1 MPGMTPEQVGRLKDI
16 VSRNLTN
23 LIKAMKWSQAAFARE
38 TGTTEPTLSNYLKG
52 DDDEGKGRLP
62 LFEYMVGLCMNE
74 EFKARGLDLTL
85 DLLISERFDPEALIQ
100 KRYNHPAASRK
111 EVKHGDFLG
120 NYLCYF
126 FDQSKPVHNQ
136 DHKLNRELR
145 YGVVSVFDAY
155 ESLTGDV
162 SVKAI
167 AAFFKEEN
175 VETAFEL
182 KRTLDSIF
190 NYNAEEANL
199 NSRNM
204 AIEEAFK
211 IDNVSAYEG
220 AVTFSDHHTF
230 INVQSNAHGD
240 NALIILYSPQK
251 KVDSDYIG
259 GIGSVASIARG
270 RTHMPTAQ
278 KIILSKYELKCTRE
292 IIAEKLGMSAAEIA
306 QEHES
311 EAICEFCRKLY
322 LGQEYSM
329 HFDEADKAALV
340 RRRLDQLVKNYIEK
354 NICCVGSV
362 TEDEDMAVFKLIERY
377 KD

>member
-1 MPGMTPEQVGRLKDI
+1 MMDARQLDTLKANVSKNIRELMEAMEWKQVRFAEKTG
-16 VSRNLTN
+16 VS
-23 LIKAMKWSQAAFARE
+23 
-38 TGTTEPTLSNYLKG
+38 EPALSNYLKG
-52 DDDEGKGRLP
+52 DKKDGRLP
-62 LFEYMVGLCMNE
+62 PLEYLVNLCTMK
-74 EFKARGLDLTL
+74 EFKEKGLELTL
-85 DLLISERFDPEALIQ
+85 DLLISDKFNPKALIQ
-100 KRYNHPAASRK
+100 QRYNHPSASRH

-145 YGVVSVFDAY
+145 YGVVSVFDVC
-155 ESLTGDV
+155 ESLTGDI

-167 AAFFKEEN
+167 AAFFKEGQSDQA
-175 VETAFEL
+175 VEL

-190 NYNAEEANL
+190 NSDVNV

-211 IDNVSAYEG
+211 SDSSAAYEG
-220 AVTFSDHHTF
+220 DVNFSDHHTF
-230 INVQSNAHGD
+230 INIHSNIYGD

-251 KVDSDYIG
+251 KADADYIG

-270 RTHMPTAQ
+270 RTHTPTAQ
-278 KIILSKYELKCTRE
+278 KIIMSKYELICSRE
-292 IIAEKLGMSAAEIA
+292 VIAEHLLMSSTAID
-306 QEHES
+306 QENEA
-311 EAICEFCRKLY
+311 EAICEFCSKLY
-322 LGQEYSM
+322 SDELYSQN
-329 HFDEADKAALV
+329 FDEADKAALI
-340 RRRLDQLVKNYIEK
+340 RRRLEQLVKNYIEK

-362 TEDEDMAVFKLIERY
+362 TEDEDKAIFKFIEQF

>member
-1 MPGMTPEQVGRLKDI
+1 MPVKPVLKPEQEYMLRENVSKNLK
-16 VSRNLTN
+16 N
-23 LIKAMKWSQAAFARE
+23 LIEAMKWSQASFAKE
-38 TGTTEPTLSNYLKG
+38 TGISEPALSNYLKG
-52 DDDEGKGRLP
+52 NETGGRLP
-62 LFEYMVGLCMNE
+62 TLEYLVGLCMNE
-74 EFKARGLDLTL
+74 EFKEKGLELTL
-85 DLLISERFDPEALIQ
+85 DLLISEKFNPKALIQ
-100 KRYNHPAASRK
+100 KKYNHPSASRK
-111 EVKHGDFLG
+111 EIKHGDFLG

-136 DHKLNRELR
+136 DHKESRELR
-145 YGVVSVFDAY
+145 YGVVSIFDVY

-162 SVKAI
+162 NVRAI
-167 AAFFKEEN
+167 AAFFKQDEEA
-175 VETAFEL
+175 TAIEL
-182 KRTLDSIF
+182 KRKLDLISKSDDV
-190 NYNAEEANL
+190 NL

-204 AIEEAFK
+204 AIEDAFK

-230 INVQSNAHGD
+230 INVQSNIHGD

-278 KIILSKYELKCTRE
+278 KIIMSKYKLGCTRE
-292 IIAEKLGMSAAEIA
+292 VIAEKLSMSAAEIA
-306 QEHES
+306 QEHEA
-311 EAICEFCRKLY
+311 EAICHFCRKLY
-322 LGQEYSM
+322 LEQDYAM
-329 HFDEADKAALV
+329 HFDEADKAALI

-362 TEDEDMAVFKLIERY
+362 TEDEDKAVFKLIEQY

>member
-1 MPGMTPEQVGRLKDI
+1 MPRLTIEQEGMLKNIVGKNLK
-16 VSRNLTN
+16 N
-23 LIKAMKWSQAAFARE
+23 LIDAMKWSQAAFAEE
-38 TGTTEPTLSNYLKG
+38 TGISEPALSSYLKG
-52 DDDEGKGRLP
+52 NEGRLP
-62 LFEYMVGLCMNE
+62 PLDYMVGLCMNE
-74 EFKARGLDLTL
+74 EFKVKGLNLTL
-85 DLLISERFDPEALIQ
+85 DLLISEKFNPKALIQ
-100 KRYNHPAASRK
+100 RKYNHPAASRK

-145 YGVVSVFDAY
+145 YGVVSVFDVC

-162 SVKAI
+162 GIKAI
-167 AAFFKEEN
+167 AAFLKEEDAD
-175 VETAFEL
+175 TAFEL
-182 KRTLDSIF
+182 KRKLDSIF
-190 NYNAEEANL
+190 NYNAEEASL

-204 AIEEAFK
+204 AIEEAFN
-211 IDNVSAYEG
+211 IDGISAYEG

-230 INVQSNAHGD
+230 INVQSNVHGD

-251 KVDSDYIG
+251 RMDSDYIG

-278 KIILSKYELKCTRE
+278 KIILSKYELGCSRE
-292 IIAEKLGMSAAEIA
+292 IIAEKLSMSSAEIA
-306 QEHES
+306 QEHEA
-311 EAICEFCRKLY
+311 EAICEFCHKLY
-322 LGQEYSM
+322 MEQGYSM
-329 HFDEADKAALV
+329 QFDEADKAALI
-340 RRRLDQLVKNYIEK
+340 RRRLDQLVRNYVEK

-362 TEDEDMAVFKLIERY
+362 TEDEDKAVFKLIEQY

>member
-1 MPGMTPEQVGRLKDI
+1 MLDDRQMSMLKI
-16 VSRNLTN
+16 NVSKNLDE
-23 LIKAMKWSQAAFARE
+23 LRKAMEWNQAKFADK
-38 TGTTEPTLSNYLKG
+38 TGISEPTLTYYLKG
-52 DDDEGKGRLP
+52 DKKDGRLP
-62 LFEYMVGLCMNE
+62 PIDYLVKLCTMQ
-74 EFKARGLDLTL
+74 EFKDKGLELTL
-85 DLLISERFDPEALIQ
+85 DLLISEKFNPRVLIQ
-100 KRYNHPAASRK
+100 KRYNQSAASRQ

-145 YGVVSVFDAY
+145 YGVVSIFDVC
-155 ESLTGDV
+155 ESLTGEI
-162 SVKAI
+162 SIRAI
-167 AAFFKEEN
+167 AAFFKEDASDK
-175 VETAFEL
+175 AFEL
-182 KRTLDSIF
+182 KRNLDSIF
-190 NYNAEEANL
+190 KSDINV

-211 IDNVSAYEG
+211 SDNVSAYEG

-230 INVQSNAHGD
+230 INVQSNVYGD

-278 KIILSKYELKCTRE
+278 KIIMSKYELGCSRE
-292 IIAEKLGMSAAEIA
+292 VIAEHLSMSAAAIA
-306 QEHES
+306 QEHEA
-311 EAICEFCRKLY
+311 EAICDFCRKLY
-322 LGQEYSM
+322 ADPNYDLN
-329 HFDEADKAALV
+329 FDDADKAALV
-340 RRRLDQLVKNYIEK
+340 RRRLDQLVKNYIDK

-362 TEDEDMAVFKLIERY
+362 TEDEDKAVFKLIEQY

>member
-1 MPGMTPEQVGRLKDI
+1 MDDRQRELLSTIVGKNISELIEAMEWTQAKLADKTGVAEATVSNYIKGLKKKKEGGRLASLDFL
-16 VSRNLTN
+16 VT
-23 LIKAMKWSQAAFARE
+23 
-38 TGTTEPTLSNYLKG
+38 
-52 DDDEGKGRLP
+52 
-62 LFEYMVGLCMNE
+62 LCMLP
-74 EFKARGLDLTL
+74 EFKNKGLELTL
-85 DLLISERFDPEALIQ
+85 DLLISERFNPKALIQ
-100 KRYNHPAASRK
+100 NRYNHPAVSRN

-162 SVKAI
+162 SVKAM

-175 VETAFEL
+175 AVTAFEL
-182 KRTLDSIF
+182 KRNLDSIF

-204 AIEEAFK
+204 AIEEAFQ
-211 IDNVSAYEG
+211 IENVSAYEG

-230 INVQSNAHGD
+230 INVQSNVHGD

-278 KIILSKYELKCTRE
+278 KIILSKYELKCSRE
-292 IIAEKLGMSAAEIA
+292 IIAEKLSMSAAEIA
-306 QEHES
+306 QEHEA

-322 LGQEYSM
+322 LEQDYSM

-340 RRRLDQLVKNYIEK
+340 RRRLDQLVRNYIDK

-362 TEDEDMAVFKLIERY
+362 TEDEDKAVFKLIEQY

>member
-1 MPGMTPEQVGRLKDI
+1 MLDDRQMNTLMRNVGKNI
-16 VSRNLTN
+16 SE
-23 LIKAMKWSQAAFARE
+23 LIEAMEWTQAKFAE
-38 TGTTEPTLSNYLKG
+38 KTGISEPALSNYRKG
-52 DDDEGKGRLP
+52 DKTGGRLP
-62 LFEYMVGLCMNE
+62 PLDFLVSLCTMQ
-74 EFKARGLDLTL
+74 EFKDKGLELTL
-85 DLLISERFDPEALIQ
+85 DLLVSEKFNPKALIQ
-100 KRYNHPAASRK
+100 KRYNHPAATRQ

-145 YGVVSVFDAY
+145 YGVVSIFDVY
-155 ESLTGDV
+155 ESLSGDF
-162 SVKAI
+162 SIRAI
-167 AAFFKEEN
+167 AEFFKEDGAEK
-175 VETAFEL
+175 AFEL
-182 KRTLDSIF
+182 KKTLDSIF
-190 NYNAEEANL
+190 KSGVNI

-211 IDNVSAYEG
+211 VENASAYEG

-230 INVQSNAHGD
+230 INVQSDIYGD

-251 KVDSDYIG
+251 KIDSDYIG
-259 GIGSVASIARG
+259 GMGSVASITRG

-278 KIILSKYELKCTRE
+278 KIIMSKYELGCSRE
-292 IIAEKLGMSAAEIA
+292 VIAEHLSMSAAAIE
-306 QEHES
+306 QENEA

-322 LGQEYSM
+322 AEPE
-329 HFDEADKAALV
+329 FDLSFDDADKAALV

-362 TEDEDMAVFKLIERY
+362 TEDEDKAVFKLIEQY